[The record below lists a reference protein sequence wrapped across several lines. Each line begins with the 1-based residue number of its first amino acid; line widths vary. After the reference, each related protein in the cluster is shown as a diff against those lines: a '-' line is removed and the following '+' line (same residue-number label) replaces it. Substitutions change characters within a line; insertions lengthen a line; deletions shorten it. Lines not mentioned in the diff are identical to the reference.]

1 MSKYPYLL
9 LIFMILGC
17 MDCHGMEYEHA
28 VQGRV
33 VDNMTGTGLDS
44 VSVTLMKEDS
54 TVLAN
59 TVTWPKI
66 YGNLAGVYQFRIQK
80 VGKYI
85 VKVERSGYDNGYMN
99 FELRSNRETSILV
112 KDICM
117 TKMSHMLP
125 EVTVRATKV
134 KMVMNGDTI
143 VYNADAFN
151 LADGSMLDALISR
164 LPGVSLT
171 KNGQIFVNG
180 KYVQSLLVNG
190 RDFFAGNPKIAL
202 ENLPAY
208 TVNKIKVYNKAGR
221 LSTMMEKSMGDET
234 FVMDVRLK
242 KEYSQGYMA
251 NVDAS
256 VGTKECYMGKFF
268 GIKYNDIGRFGVFAN
283 VNNLNDNQEAKL
295 NGEWLQRDVP
305 QGVLTNRNFGISYVR
320 FLKGIDSWASSEST
334 FSVVDVNNISRKSTQ
349 TFLTGTASSFQLS
362 DGRQL
367 DKNTTLNTKNQFYFQ
382 SSRNFYILNDLNFR
396 HLHKKGRGETSTEM
410 SDSCTL
416 LNMLTEGNSSGSN
429 LSNLYFEHKGG
440 RKMVAD
446 YLRWGVSANFE
457 YLKTER
463 FTLYDVI
470 YMSSRMPRDFR
481 NNYRHDTNRQWE
493 LKGNLSY
500 SFDWPDKSIT
510 PEYGYRFV
518 YNKASN
524 MLYRLDR
531 LENMDS
537 TRFDMLPS
545 TREVLA
551 HVMDDN
557 NSYSYHEYQNHHLLQ
572 LGLGRDNVGKVLNRW
587 KLKIP
592 VRFVNKNLY
601 CYRLGKHD
609 VSRNVVFLEP
619 NLYASGEALHFF
631 WELKAEITSHIPSLM
646 SMVDYR
652 DDSDPL
658 YVRKGNPEL
667 KNAHHYDAKLSLKRQ
682 LGKRRTMNVELNY
695 SKRDQVVAYSLDFDS
710 ETGIF
715 TSMPVN
721 VNGNW
726 NFGTK
731 VGYVHTL
738 DSANKWTLDNQ
749 ASFNY
754 IHNIDMVTINGMKQ
768 SQRNLANNYIIGEN
782 LKLSF
787 RPNATFEY
795 ILRTGANYFLIN
807 RSLKD
812 FSDINSISY
821 HVGLN
826 ATMNV
831 PLGFQ
836 LTTDLTMYGRRGYQ
850 MTEMNRTEWV
860 WNAQLTH
867 TFMKGRI
874 IVKLQGFDILH
885 QLSTTHYAVSE
896 QGRTE
901 SWHNSIPRYAMLS
914 LIWRFNKH
922 PKK

>member
-1 MSKYPYLL
+1 MPNNPFLL
-9 LIFMILGC
+9 LLFTILGC
-17 MDCHGMEYEHA
+17 VDCYSMEYDHA

-59 TVTWPKI
+59 TTTWPKI

-85 VKVERSGYDNGYMN
+85 VKVERSGYDNGYMD
-99 FELRSNRETSILV
+99 FELRSNREASVLV
-112 KDICM
+112 KDIRM
-117 TKMSHMLP
+117 TKMSLLLP
-125 EVTVRATKV
+125 EVTVTATKV

-151 LADGSMLDALISR
+151 LAEGSMLDALISR
-164 LPGVSLT
+164 LPGASLT

-180 KYVQSLLVNG
+180 KYIQSLLVNG

-221 LSTMMEKSMGDET
+221 LSSIMGKSMGDET

-242 KEYSQGYMA
+242 KEYSQGYMT
-251 NVDAS
+251 NVEAS
-256 VGTKECYMGKFF
+256 VGTKDRFMGKFF
-268 GIKYNDIGRFGVFAN
+268 GINYNDVGRIGVFAN

-295 NGEWLQRDVP
+295 NGEWLQSDVP
-305 QGVLTNRNFGISYVR
+305 QGVLTNRNFGLSYVR
-320 FLKGIDSWASSEST
+320 FLNGIDSWASSENT

-349 TFLTGTASSFQLS
+349 TFLTGTASSFKMS
-362 DGRQL
+362 EGRQL
-367 DKNTTLNTKNQFYFQ
+367 DKNTTLNTKNQLYFQ
-382 SSRNFYILNDLNFR
+382 SSRKYYILNDLNFR
-396 HLHKKGRGETSTEM
+396 YVHKKGRGNASTEI
-410 SDSCTL
+410 SDSSTL
-416 LNMLTEGNSSGSN
+416 LTMLTEGNASGSD
-429 LSNLYFEHKGG
+429 LFNLYLEHKGG
-440 RKMVAD
+440 SKIVAD
-446 YLRWGVSANFE
+446 YLRWGASANFE
-457 YLKTER
+457 HLKTDR
-463 FTLYDVI
+463 FTLYDVR
-470 YMSSRMPRDFR
+470 YVNSPLPRDFR
-481 NNYRHDTNRQWE
+481 NNYHHDTNRQWE

-510 PEYGYRFV
+510 PEYRYRFV

-531 LENMDS
+531 LDNMDS
-537 TRFDMLPS
+537 MRFDMLPS
-545 TREVLA
+545 TREALA
-551 HVMDDN
+551 HVIDDN

-572 LGLGRDNVGKVLNRW
+572 LGLGHDNVGKVLNRW
-587 KLKIP
+587 TLKIP
-592 VRFVNKNLY
+592 VRFVHKNMY

-609 VSRNVVFLEP
+609 VSRNAVFLEP
-619 NLYASGEALHFF
+619 NLYASGEVLRFF
-631 WELKAEITSHIPSLM
+631 WELKAELTSHMPSLM

-682 LGKRRTMNVELNY
+682 IGKRRTMNVELNF
-695 SKRDQVVAYSLDFDS
+695 SKRDQVMSYGLDFDS

-715 TSMPVN
+715 TSSPVN

-726 NFGTK
+726 NAGTK
-731 VGYVHTL
+731 VVYVHAL
-738 DSANKWTLDNQ
+738 DSAYRWTLDNQ
-749 ASFNY
+749 TSFNY
-754 IHNIDMVTINGMKQ
+754 IHSVDMVTVNGIKQ
-768 SQRNLANNYIIGEN
+768 SQRHLANNYIFGEN
-782 LKLSF
+782 LKLSY
-787 RPNATFEY
+787 RPNASYEY
-795 ILRTGANYFLIN
+795 ILRAGANYFLIN
-807 RSLKD
+807 RNMKG
-812 FSDINSISY
+812 FSDINSINY

-826 ATMNV
+826 ATINI
-831 PLGFQ
+831 PWGFQ

-850 MTEMNRTEWV
+850 MAEMNRTEWV

-867 TFMKGRI
+867 TFMKGKLI
-874 IVKLQGFDILH
+874 AKLQAFDLLH
-885 QLSTTHYAVSE
+885 QLSTTHYAVNE